1 MAVEVACWQCHGRL
15 MIATPGVVVAC
26 PHCGAHLQ
34 WPPPNSTPQP
44 AEFEAAPVPEQSI
57 LEHPAH
63 EHPVAPAIEP
73 APALIPEPS
82 TAAIFNPQMVPVGE
96 TLNPPAEIPE
106 ISPVS
111 GSVGEVAP
119 TAATPPTSPVQ
130 LQVQPI
136 LNSVSDAGTP
146 GSPSHVPTLATTGGE
161 VNFLSSLAFNEHSQ
175 NSAFTAADSPQPS
188 IQEIAERSA
197 SFNRLDEPNSFQNL
211 TDQTLNESI
220 TSVSSSMAAVP
231 APAGGSEPVPTSESP
246 SISFQHSSSTISRP
260 SERTSGSD
268 TAPVPAGEL
277 QIAQRKVPMLL
288 FIIVLSY
295 ASAMTLAFGYLIYK
309 SRYGMPHQLESLPDL
324 KPPQKKGVV
333 AAQILIPVFADLPK
347 GHTLYLGES
356 RRFGNVR
363 VTPLRVTKE
372 PLRFEH
378 YTGDAKKQRPATEP
392 VLKLWLR
399 FENVSS
405 DQEFCP
411 LDRDLLL
418 SRAQDP
424 RNAGETRSNQYV
436 MKYSDKPDEKPR
448 VQIYDLPPSD
458 VWEFSGNGTYPE
470 MTPGQQ
476 WETYIP
482 TTVEGIES
490 LEGDLVWRV
499 HIRKGY
505 NPETFRG
512 VTTLL
517 EVRFNSDEIER
528 GST

>member
-1 MAVEVACWQCHGRL
+1 MSVEVACWQCHGRL

-26 PHCGAHLQ
+26 PHCGVHLQ
-34 WPPPNSTPQP
+34 WPPPHAAPQP
-44 AEFEAAPVPEQSI
+44 SGFESAPVLEQAGTEQPAAAPI
-57 LEHPAH
+57 
-63 EHPVAPAIEP
+63 IEP
-73 APALIPEPS
+73 APPAISEISATTPVVAHLNA
-82 TAAIFNPQMVPVGE
+82 TAETPANPQAMAPVIQNSAVVE
-96 TLNPPAEIPE
+96 YIPAPSIPLE
-106 ISPVS
+106 ESAPVL
-111 GSVGEVAP
+111 
-119 TAATPPTSPVQ
+119 PPTISAMNDLAPV
-130 LQVQPI
+130 VPSQPPP
-136 LNSVSDAGTP
+136 V
-146 GSPSHVPTLATTGGE
+146 TGGGGE
-161 VNFLSSLAFNEHSQ
+161 SNFLSSLTISDHSQ
-175 NSAFTAADSPQPS
+175 NTAIANLSEPS
-188 IQEIAERSA
+188 IQETADRSA
-197 SFNRLDEPNSFQNL
+197 SFKSTEGSISFQEL
-211 TDQTLNESI
+211 ADQKLDDSI
-220 TSVSSSMAAVP
+220 PSISSSGV
-231 APAGGSEPVPTSESP
+231 SEPSPISGGVFFAATDESP
-246 SISFQHSSSTISRP
+246 SISFQQSSSSVNRP
-260 SERTSGSD
+260 PEAQPSSEV
-268 TAPVPAGEL
+268 APFAVSQPEVAP
-277 QIAQRKVPMLL
+277 RKVPMML

-295 ASAMTLAFGYLIYK
+295 ASAMTFAFGYLIYK
-309 SRYGMPHQLESLPDL
+309 SRFGMPHQLESLPDL

-333 AAQILIPVFADLPK
+333 AAQILIPVLADLPQ
-347 GHTLYLGES
+347 GHTLHLGES

-399 FENVSS
+399 FENVSA

-418 SRAQDP
+418 SRAHDP

-436 MKYSDKPDEKPR
+436 MKYSDKVNERPR

-458 VWEFSGNGTYPE
+458 VWDFAGSGAYPE

-482 TTVEGIES
+482 TTVEGVDS
-490 LEGDLVWRV
+490 LEGNLVWRV

-505 NPETFRG
+505 NSESFRG

-517 EVRFNSDEIER
+517 EVRFDSDEIQQ